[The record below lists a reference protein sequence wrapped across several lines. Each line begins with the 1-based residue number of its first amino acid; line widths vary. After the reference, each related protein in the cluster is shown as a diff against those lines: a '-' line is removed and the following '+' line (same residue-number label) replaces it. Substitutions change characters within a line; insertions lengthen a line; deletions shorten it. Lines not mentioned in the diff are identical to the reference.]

1 MAIIPISGTD
11 SLRFIGGDT
20 IPDNTE
26 VVVAVNPDG
35 SVIGGG
41 GSQASPTIVGG
52 EYNSTLPTLT
62 NGQTDALQ
70 LDNAGNLRTLATA
83 STITGSDG
91 LANTTLTSFLARAET
106 SLAAPRPM
114 VSAGYLFN
122 GTTWDRA
129 RGDTTGAYVVQKGT
143 ATVANGQISVATTNT
158 QIVAAR
164 TGRGRVTITN
174 LGTTDVFI
182 GATGVTT
189 TTGQLL
195 AGTKGAS
202 ITLHTSAAIFGIV
215 GTGNQSV
222 SYIEEY

>member
-1 MAIIPISGTD
+1 MAIQPITGTD
-11 SLRFIGGDT
+11 TVAYIQDT
-20 IPDNTE
+20 AGNKASANIVIP
-26 VVVAVNPDG
+26 VNADG
-35 SVIGGG
+35 TAMGG
-41 GSQASPTIVGG
+41 GSATSPSIAGL
-52 EYNSTLPTLT
+52 EYNSTPPTLT

-70 LDNAGNLRTLATA
+70 GDSRGNLRA
-83 STITGSDG
+83 SLVDANGTFAANIRLGFSDNSSNTGNG
-91 LANTTLTSFLARAET
+91 LLTQAYSN
-106 SLAAPRPM
+106 
-114 VSAGYLFN
+114 VFN

-182 GATGVTT
+182 GVTGVTT
-189 TTGQLL
+189 TNGQLL

-215 GTGNQSV
+215 GTGTQSV

>member
-1 MAIIPISGTD
+1 MAITPISGTD
-11 SLRFIGGDT
+11 TVSFINDPVGNKANALVV
-20 IPDNTE
+20 IP
-26 VVVAVNPDG
+26 VNADG
-35 SVIGGG
+35 SAMGGG
-41 GSQASPTIVGG
+41 TSSSPEIVGG
-52 EYNSTLPTLT
+52 VATSSPPTLT
-62 NGQTDALQ
+62 NGQTAPLQ
-70 LDNAGNLRTLATA
+70 LTNNGQLAVALVSSSGSIVATGTTA
-83 STITGSDG
+83 AD
-91 LANTTLTSFLARAET
+91 AVATS
-106 SLAAPRPM
+106 AAALGVRGF
-114 VSAGYLFN
+114 GYVFN
-122 GTTWDRA
+122 GSTWDRQ

-143 ATVANGQISVATTNT
+143 ATVANGQTSVATTNT

-215 GTGNQSV
+215 GTGTQSV